1 MTNCFNPPRHALK
14 ANHGVVYRNE
24 REFCGW
30 PFYCGL
36 WLTGDGSVVAGFK
49 RVATD
54 YSGYSAVDHGQMR
67 RKKGHLV
74 TIRSG
79 DGGVSWD
86 PASFCEVWDMDWTKN
101 EDLSGAGDPLSIDEM
116 PVDFASPDTLVM
128 GGGIPT
134 LFARDAQA
142 WTRISADGG
151 RSWRDPILLPQF
163 GLGSLTHFGSS
174 RAATRGDGLHLLGLQ
189 TNMADSQSPRPLVY
203 GTRDG
208 RDWHFLSFMTP
219 ERTASPYY
227 AGETPFSPLPHF
239 YPRILVLRDG
249 RVLASLRYQRD
260 ARSVIWTDVLES
272 RDGGRTWE
280 FLSRVNDWGAPGD
293 LVEMAD
299 GRIVCVYGYRIM
311 PSGIRY
317 RVSEDA
323 GRTWGS
329 EWILRDDGAS
339 WDVGYPR
346 VIEIAPNRLLAT
358 YYINLDEEDV
368 RVNGGVRHIART
380 IFEP

>member
-1 MTNCFNPPRHALK
+1 MNEHFHRPRLATNVD
-14 ANHGVVYRNE
+14 HGIVYRNE

-36 WLTGDGSVVAGFK
+36 WLTADGSIVAGFK
-49 RVATD
+49 RVQTD

-74 TIRSG
+74 TIRSC
-79 DGGVSWD
+79 DGGVNWD
-86 PASFCEVWDMDWTKN
+86 ASGVSEVWDMDWTKP
-101 EDLSGAGDPLSIDEM
+101 EDVPGSGAAPLLHGR
-116 PVDFASPDTLVM
+116 PVDFGSADTLVM

-142 WTRISADGG
+142 WTRISTDGG
-151 RSWRDPILLPQF
+151 RSWRDPFLLPHF

-174 RAATRGDGLHLLGLQ
+174 RSATRGDGIHVLGLQ
-189 TNMADSQSPRPLVY
+189 ANMAGSQSPRPLVF

-208 RDWHFLSFMTP
+208 RDWNFLSFLTP
-219 ERTASPYY
+219 ERPASVYY
-227 AGETPFSPLPHF
+227 EGDSPFSPLPHF
-239 YPRILVLRDG
+239 YPRVLVLRDG

-260 ARSVIWTDVLES
+260 ARSVIWTDVVES
-272 RDGGRTWE
+272 LNGGLTWN

-293 LVEMAD
+293 LVEMSD

-311 PSGIRY
+311 PSGVRY
-317 RVSEDA
+317 RVSEDG

-329 EWILRDDGAS
+329 EWILRADGAS

-346 VIEIAPNRLLAT
+346 VIEVAPNRLLAT
-358 YYINLDEEDV
+358 YYINLDEPEV